1 MANKHSLTHTVG
13 PIPKD
18 DFSPSYVGIISD
30 NIVKY

>member
-1 MANKHSLTHTVG
+1 MANKQSLTHTVG

-18 DFSPSYVGIISD
+18 DFSPSYIGIISD

>member
-1 MANKHSLTHTVG
+1 MANKHSWHTLG

-30 NIVKY
+30 NTVKY